1 MHNAERDSEQRAHR
15 DNEDQHTETQSGV
28 GLHAAGEQLGAALVH
43 AANIRYVGAT
53 VFISDRA
60 ANDGLGAQP
69 REQERQNSGDCTRQE
84 ITCYERA
91 GAVDLRKRSFRWL
104 SSQKD
109 SWRPMRRDCFK

>member
-1 MHNAERDSEQRAHR
+1 
-15 DNEDQHTETQSGV
+15 V
-28 GLHAAGEQLGAALVH
+28 LVH

-91 GAVDLRKRSFRWL
+91 GAVDLRKRSFRRL
-104 SSQKD
+104 SSQYHEPESTQD
-109 SWRPMRRDCFK
+109 HEPESTQDNVRGDTIQHRGQVARTMSG

>member
-1 MHNAERDSEQRAHR
+1 
-15 DNEDQHTETQSGV
+15 V
-28 GLHAAGEQLGAALVH
+28 LVH

-91 GAVDLRKRSFRWL
+91 GAVDPRKRSFRWL

-109 SWRPMRRDCFK
+109 SSRPMRRDCFK